1 MAETKRARAR
11 PSLGMILS
19 LGCLV
24 LGVAGLLWAS
34 VNIGAHMVR
43 PDVLIVGPDSGLVA
57 SAVAKRIPQG
67 GYAESVAPSSPPVS
81 QVLYP
86 VRPAEGDPVGTLLV
100 PALGQTL
107 PILEGTG
114 NDVLKEG
121 VGHYVQ
127 SVLPGE
133 PDNCV
138 LSAHRDTHFSVL
150 EALKT
155 GDRLIVQTSAGTF
168 TYEISGIR
176 IVDKDDRTV
185 IVPTDHA
192 VLTLSTCYP
201 FNYVGSAPDRYIIS
215 ADIVAP

>member
-1 MAETKRARAR
+1 MTEAKRPRVR
-11 PSLGMILS
+11 PSLGVILS

-24 LGVAGLLWAS
+24 LGIAGLFWAGLNIGNWLLRPVTVSATLDSIPAVAGREQDIS
-34 VNIGAHMVR
+34 
-43 PDVLIVGPDSGLVA
+43 P
-57 SAVAKRIPQG
+57 G
-67 GYAESVAPSSPPVS
+67 GDAESVVPSVAPVP
-81 QVLYP
+81 QVTYA
-86 VRPAEGDPVGTLLV
+86 VRPAEGDPVGTLLI

-107 PILEGTG
+107 PIVEGTG
-114 NDVLKEG
+114 DAELKEG
-121 VGHYVQ
+121 VGHYTG

-138 LSAHRDTHFSVL
+138 LSAHRDTYFSDL
-150 EALKT
+150 EALGT
-155 GDRLIVQTSAGTF
+155 GDQLIVETSAGTF
-168 TYEISGIR
+168 TYEVSGIR

-215 ADIVAP
+215 ADAVVP

>member
-1 MAETKRARAR
+1 MSETKRKRVV
-11 PSLGMILS
+11 PSFGIILS
-19 LGCLV
+19 LGCIV
-24 LGVAGLLWAS
+24 FGIAGLVWAGL
-34 VNIGAHMVR
+34 NIGALLTR
-43 PDVLIVGPDSGLVA
+43 PDTARAGTDSSPITAAVERHEPPAGDAQSLV
-57 SAVAKRIPQG
+57 
-67 GYAESVAPSSPPVS
+67 PSSTPVP

-86 VRPAEGDPVGTLLV
+86 VRPAEGDLVGTLLI
-100 PALGQTL
+100 PALDQAL
-107 PILEGTG
+107 PVIEGTG
-114 NDVLKEG
+114 DDELKEG
-121 VGHYVQ
+121 VGHYAQ

-138 LSAHRDTHFSVL
+138 LSGHRDTHFSGL
-150 EALKT
+150 EALKV

-168 TYEISGIR
+168 TYEISGVR

-215 ADIVAP
+215 ADAVVP